1 MPGTVDDFVRRFG
14 GQGAMDDREATQYFD
29 RFAST
34 DPNDRDFDND
44 TMYQGSTEFLGQL
57 PPDQFQSAASN
68 AFQQAPPQ
76 QRQGLLGGLL
86 GGLQNSGENMSSL
99 QRQLGLRSM
108 DPQRMGPDEYARI
121 ANYAR
126 AQHPEVIQKQVKE
139 QPWLLKAMGN
149 PILMGAL
156 GLVAARMMKNRGR

>member
-14 GQGAMDDREATQYFD
+14 GQGTMDDREATQYFD

-44 TMYQGSTEFLGQL
+44 TMYQGSTEYLGQL
-57 PPDQFQSAASN
+57 PQEQFQRAASD
-68 AFQQAPPQ
+68 AFQHAPPQ

-86 GGLQNSGENMSSL
+86 GGLQHRGEDMSSL

-108 DPQRMGPDEYARI
+108 DPQRMGPNEYARI
-121 ANYAR
+121 ADYAR
-126 AQHPEVIQKQVKE
+126 TQHPEVIQNQVKE

-149 PILMGAL
+149 PIVMGAL
-156 GLVAARMMKNRGR
+156 GVIAARMMKNRGR

>member
-14 GQGAMDDREATQYFD
+14 GQDTMDDREATQYFD

-44 TMYQGSTEFLGQL
+44 AMYQGSTEYLGQL
-57 PPDQFQSAASN
+57 PQDQFQRAASD
-68 AFQQAPPQ
+68 AFQHAPPQ

-86 GGLQNSGENMSSL
+86 GGLQNKGENMSSL

-108 DPQRMGPDEYARI
+108 DPQRMGPNEYARI
-121 ANYAR
+121 ADYAR
-126 AQHPEVIQKQVKE
+126 TQHPDVMQRQVKE

-156 GLVAARMMKNRGR
+156 GVIASRMMKNRGR

>member
-14 GQGAMDDREATQYFD
+14 GQDTMDDREATQYFD

-44 TMYQGSTEFLGQL
+44 AMYQGSTEYLGQL
-57 PPDQFQSAASN
+57 PRDQFQRAASD
-68 AFQQAPPQ
+68 AFQHAPPQ

-86 GGLQNSGENMSSL
+86 GGLQTSGEDMSSL

-108 DPQRMGPDEYARI
+108 DPQRMGPNEYARI
-121 ANYAR
+121 ADYAR
-126 AQHPEVIQKQVKE
+126 TQHPEVIQKQVKD

-156 GLVAARMMKNRGR
+156 GVIASRMMKNRAR

>member
-14 GQGAMDDREATQYFD
+14 GQDTMDDREATQYFD

-44 TMYQGSTEFLGQL
+44 TMYQGSTEYLGQL
-57 PPDQFQSAASN
+57 PPEQFQRAASD
-68 AFQQAPPQ
+68 AFQHAPPQ

-86 GGLQNSGENMSSL
+86 GGLQSSGENMSSL

-108 DPQRMGPDEYARI
+108 DPQRMGPNEYARI
-121 ANYAR
+121 ADYAR
-126 AQHPEVIQKQVKE
+126 TQHPEVIQNQVKE

-149 PILMGAL
+149 PIVMGAL
-156 GLVAARMMKNRGR
+156 GVIASRMMKNRAR